1 MLRCT
6 RCEGFIPAA
15 VTACPN
21 CSKFVPR
28 GRAGSGFLAVL
39 GAGAAAITLMA
50 CYGMPP
56 CDTQATDGGSGSGR
70 CAIVPE
76 QDAGVPED
84 GGTSDGGVK
93 SDAGTCDAG
102 GADGGC

>member
-21 CSKFVPR
+21 CTKFVPR
-28 GRAGSGFLAVL
+28 GSAGRGFLAVL

-56 CDTQATDGGSGSGR
+56 CDPAKTICPDQD
-70 CAIVPE
+70 
-76 QDAGVPED
+76 DAGV
-84 GGTSDGGVK
+84 
-93 SDAGTCDAG
+93 SDAGTTTCPDG
-102 GADGGC
+102 GAKPADGGTC

>member
-15 VTACPN
+15 LTACPN
-21 CSKFVPR
+21 CTRFVPR
-28 GRAGSGFLAVL
+28 GRAASGFLAVI

-56 CDTQATDGGSGSGR
+56 CDRHVGDGGTGATG
-70 CAIVPE
+70 CAVIPEDDGGVPD
-76 QDAGVPED
+76 DAGVK
-84 GGTSDGGVK
+84 T
-93 SDAGTCDAG
+93 DAGSCDGG